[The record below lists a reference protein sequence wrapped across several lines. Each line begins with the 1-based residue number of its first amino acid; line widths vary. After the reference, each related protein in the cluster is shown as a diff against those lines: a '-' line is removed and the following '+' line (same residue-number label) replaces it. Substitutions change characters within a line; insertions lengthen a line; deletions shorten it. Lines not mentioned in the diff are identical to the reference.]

1 MPHRP
6 AHPHMLPRRSVGL
19 SAAVPVAL
27 LALLAAL
34 PVSHVVCAQPNGIE
48 QQRQASPASASA
60 AVKPVNRTRRAETR
74 PGRSPI
80 RLAALDGDDLPGL
93 ATLTEEEGQFALEQD
108 LSLKVGKYLQVV
120 DYPQE
125 ALRWRWTGTVL
136 VEVLIAG
143 NGLLKSVALSRTSGF
158 RVLDEQALVVVR
170 RVPKLYMPAG
180 LRVRER
186 TLTVP
191 VGFYLQNL

>member
-1 MPHRP
+1 
-6 AHPHMLPRRSVGL
+6 MLARRSVGL
-19 SAAVPVAL
+19 FGTIPAAL

-34 PVSHVVCAQPNGIE
+34 PVSHVVCAQPKGVE
-48 QQRQASPASASA
+48 QQRQASAPA
-60 AVKPVNRTRRAETR
+60 AVKQVKRVRGAETR

-120 DYPQE
+120 DYPEE
-125 ALRWRWTGTVL
+125 AQRWRWTGTVL